1 MNERIEV
8 SGTDNIFIKTT
19 TTFSYHTKPPEET
32 GGESGLPFIINGM
45 KNFPIY
51 VGWSLVPILICFVP
65 IGFILMFRSLDYK
78 KLTIIFSLTLLSL
91 PLFYIYAIDTQDIR
105 YVFMLFPLFCLISIY
120 FIEKIDN
127 KINKKNIFV
136 LIFIIGI
143 LITSFVFLEYKKV
156 DVAHEKEAEKIAL
169 YVLENIG
176 GFNDYHPETRYISPS
191 NIIHYGDFPTLSD
204 NYRHN
209 LPKFIVY
216 DESSTI
222 EEYIQVHKEDGL
234 SHLILDGAEN
244 RKKFFNQVFNNESDY
259 PYLEKVF
266 DSDEKEFKYHVKI
279 FKINYEKFENEHG

>member
-1 MNERIEV
+1 MPSRNGKAISSPATKSNIPGPIVPDNVRTAAPFESYKLKLVNVIVFSTV
-8 SGTDNIFIKTT
+8 SK
-19 TTFSYHTKPPEET
+19 
-32 GGESGLPFIINGM
+32 
-45 KNFPIY
+45 
-51 VGWSLVPILICFVP
+51 LVAATASA
-65 IGFILMFRSLDYK
+65 GS
-78 KLTIIFSLTLLSL
+78 
-91 PLFYIYAIDTQDIR
+91 A
-105 YVFMLFPLFCLISIY
+105 
-120 FIEKIDN
+120 
-127 KINKKNIFV
+127 
-136 LIFIIGI
+136 
-143 LITSFVFLEYKKV
+143 
-156 DVAHEKEAEKIAL
+156 IAL
-169 YVLENIG
+169 G
-176 GFNDYHPETRYISPS
+176 PSISPS